1 MSPEHQSLGTEQSFQ
16 VYNVGIEKCDGL
28 HFVLVLVLLLVI
40 DLREENGGHRPPLQ
54 VLCF

>member
-28 HFVLVLVLLLVI
+28 HFVLVLLLVI